1 MKTQIVPIGNSR
13 GVRIPKTLLEL
24 CHIHNTVDLNVKGE
38 TIIIRPVKRRP
49 REGWEAAFKAMHA
62 RHEDRV
68 LIDDR
73 LDVAVE
79 PWEW

>member
-13 GVRIPKTLLEL
+13 GVRIPKALLAL

-49 REGWEAAFKAMHA
+49 RAGWEAAFKKM
-62 RHEDRV
+62 RQQGEDRS
-68 LIDDR
+68 LIPEN
-73 LDVAVE
+73 LDLDLGD
-79 PWEW
+79 WEW